1 MLHPVILA
9 GGVGSRLWPL
19 SRAAMPKQFI
29 ELDGPSSLFQQTLM
43 RLRGLPELGTI
54 RVLGN
59 SDHRFLI
66 AEQLRQQQVRRQ
78 SDSARTRRPK
88 YSAAVTI
95 AALVA
100 HR

>member
-29 ELDGPSSLFQQTLM
+29 ELDGTSSLFQQTLM

-66 AEQLRQQQVRRQ
+66 AEQLRQQQLSEAVRFCSNP
-78 SDSARTRRPK
+78 SDEIQRP
-88 YSAAVTI
+88 
-95 AALVA
+95 L
-100 HR
+100 